1 VCVCVCVCVC
11 VVSTSQGEHSLVRLV
26 LTEKI
31 NQIEIY
37 KCGENSR
44 RKAGELRECTREKGD
59 REIDGLADDLSKLC
73 SMRTNST

>member
-1 VCVCVCVCVC
+1 
-11 VVSTSQGEHSLVRLV
+11 LV
-26 LTEKI
+26 LTQKI

-37 KCGENSR
+37 KCGENTR